1 MKESEIGPSIKA
13 LQEESLQIS
22 ELSEMERNYVIE
34 VISYIKQLIEPVG
47 VSFHIKPASVAK
59 SDSSLSD
66 VVLTPQGMVCL
77 MYNSGLVSTRTLESL
92 QTETLVRILV
102 EVLPELSA
110 IFSEKREKLSV
121 RVGMLEKMARE
132 FRKVAV
138 VPTKK
143 QSAPAPQFT
152 QNYVQPQIREKP
164 HEKSQD
170 AMRTMLTGQ

>member
-1 MKESEIGPSIKA
+1 
-13 LQEESLQIS
+13 
-22 ELSEMERNYVIE
+22 MERNYVIE

-66 VVLTPQGMVCL
+66 VVLTPQGTVCL

-143 QSAPAPQFT
+143 SAPSPAPQYT